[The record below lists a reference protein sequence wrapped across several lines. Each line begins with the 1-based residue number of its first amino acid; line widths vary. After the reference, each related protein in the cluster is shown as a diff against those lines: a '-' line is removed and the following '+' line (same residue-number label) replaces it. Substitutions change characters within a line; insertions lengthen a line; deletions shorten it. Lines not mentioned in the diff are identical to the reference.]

1 MSVVDTSIDVY
12 ETLIK
17 PNLSDLQIK
26 VYEIYSS
33 KELASIEENNFDS
46 VTLSLTNG
54 EVAHI
59 MGKKPNETSGR
70 VLELRKI
77 GLLRLKERRK
87 CRADNNT
94 AWAVELWK

>member
-12 ETLIK
+12 ELLIK
-17 PNLSDLQIK
+17 PNLSELQIL
-26 VYEIYSS
+26 VYEIYNSE
-33 KELASIEENNFDS
+33 ELAEIEEIHFGT

-59 MGKKPNETSGR
+59 MEKKPNETSGR
-70 VLELRKI
+70 VLELRQV

-87 CRADNNT
+87 CRADHNT
-94 AWAVELWK
+94 AWAVEVWK